1 MKLVSAFVGL
11 AALGGV
17 TLSSGAAS
25 AAPIEVPTGYVCN
38 EWGHCWQ
45 RHYHGGYYHPHYW
58 GGTAGTII
66 GVTAGAGIIGLAGT
80 AGIIGT
86 TGEI

>member
-1 MKLVSAFVGL
+1 MSAMNG
-11 AALGGV
+11 AIAGNAMTTEATTIRTIGV
-17 TLSSGAAS
+17 
-25 AAPIEVPTGYVCN
+25 V
-38 EWGHCWQ
+38 
-45 RHYHGGYYHPHYW
+45 
-58 GGTAGTII
+58 TAGTII

>member
-1 MKLVSAFVGL
+1 MSAMNG
-11 AALGGV
+11 AIAGNAMTMEATTIRTIGV
-17 TLSSGAAS
+17 
-25 AAPIEVPTGYVCN
+25 V
-38 EWGHCWQ
+38 
-45 RHYHGGYYHPHYW
+45 
-58 GGTAGTII
+58 TAGTII